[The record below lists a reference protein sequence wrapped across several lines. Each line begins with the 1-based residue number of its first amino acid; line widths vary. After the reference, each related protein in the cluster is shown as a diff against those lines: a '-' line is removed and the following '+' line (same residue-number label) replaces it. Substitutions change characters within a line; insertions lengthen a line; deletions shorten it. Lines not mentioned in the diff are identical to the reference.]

1 MPHSRRHRTTVT
13 IILGAALI
21 LTYPVVGN
29 VLLFSGAIERLVS
42 LKPEKLTVQWHRAW
56 TLFPGRLYV
65 EGLDLDIQTKR
76 HRVRINVDKGALDLS
91 LLKLITR
98 TVDIQNA
105 HGEGIHIE
113 HARQSRAG
121 TVKLTDTAVKAK
133 AHSES
138 TTTNASTANESTQ
151 ATSEGKPPWTI
162 HLQGI
167 SASNVRTIQ
176 LDELNLQGRGELK
189 NLTMHLITRGGPMR
203 IDNVDLEMTAQAPT
217 SHDNTDGTLTVEANL
232 TIAENIP
239 RQNRGKSLLQFVSGQ
254 IKILGDVQSLGHID
268 VMPGKRYNLG
278 VSGAGHIDLKLHLEK
293 GAVTDGSRI
302 DFQSK
307 DFQTD
312 FLAFQAAG
320 HGRIIGEVNQN
331 TENSVKLR
339 IELDHFNLG
348 RSDDPLPYLQGQDL
362 VVDFRTDQLL
372 LHHQEFRENSEF
384 SFDIQDA
391 TISDLTHYNRYLPQQ
406 TGVRILSG
414 IGDFKGGMTLKGAKA
429 HGSMQLAGSDV
440 VLAVRGRKVRTDL
453 KLVANL
459 SDGHYDGQTYRLKD
473 TYFRLYNTKF
483 ETALRETKDDW
494 WAEIRVDK
502 GKLLWRSPMD
512 VDAQMSLAMRDVEP
526 LIAAIRDPAKK
537 ESVLEKAL
545 NVKNLEGVLTIETNQ
560 NNITLDPILIDGKG
574 LKIISRLDIL
584 PNSVSGVLYAKLRGL
599 SANFEITNSKA
610 RFRGLGGR
618 EKVLRQVRPIT
629 GNP

>member
-1 MPHSRRHRTTVT
+1 
-13 IILGAALI
+13 
-21 LTYPVVGN
+21 
-29 VLLFSGAIERLVS
+29 
-42 LKPEKLTVQWHRAW
+42 
-56 TLFPGRLYV
+56 
-65 EGLDLDIQTKR
+65 
-76 HRVRINVDKGALDLS
+76 
-91 LLKLITR
+91 
-98 TVDIQNA
+98 
-105 HGEGIHIE
+105 
-113 HARQSRAG
+113 
-121 TVKLTDTAVKAK
+121 
-133 AHSES
+133 
-138 TTTNASTANESTQ
+138 
-151 ATSEGKPPWTI
+151 
-162 HLQGI
+162 
-167 SASNVRTIQ
+167 
-176 LDELNLQGRGELK
+176 
-189 NLTMHLITRGGPMR
+189 
-203 IDNVDLEMTAQAPT
+203 
-217 SHDNTDGTLTVEANL
+217 
-232 TIAENIP
+232 
-239 RQNRGKSLLQFVSGQ
+239 
-254 IKILGDVQSLGHID
+254 
-268 VMPGKRYNLG
+268 
-278 VSGAGHIDLKLHLEK
+278 
-293 GAVTDGSRI
+293 
-302 DFQSK
+302 
-307 DFQTD
+307 
-312 FLAFQAAG
+312 
-320 HGRIIGEVNQN
+320 
-331 TENSVKLR
+331 
-339 IELDHFNLG
+339 
-348 RSDDPLPYLQGQDL
+348 

-473 TYFRLYNTKF
+473 TYFRLYNTKL